1 MAEPATRRMTVA
13 AFLRWAEGRPGRF
26 ELLEGRV
33 VAMAPERAAHARVK
47 LRTARLLAEAV
58 EGRGLPCE
66 VYPDGMTVRV
76 DETTAFEP
84 DALVRCGP
92 PLPDDALLVPDPLV
106 VVEVLSPT
114 TALVDTTRKLEGYF
128 RIASV
133 RHYLV
138 VDPERRTVIHH
149 ARADGEIR
157 TRILREGE
165 LVLDPPGIVLAVA
178 DLFGAPPPHREA
190 GP

>member
-13 AFLRWAEGRPGRF
+13 EFLRWAEGRPGRF

-47 LRTARLLAEAV
+47 GRVFRRLAEAV
-58 EGRGLPCE
+58 EDRGLPCE

-76 DETTAFEP
+76 DEATAFEP

-106 VVEVLSPT
+106 VVEVLSP
-114 TALVDTTRKLEGYF
+114 ASERVDTGRKLEGYF
-128 RIASV
+128 RIDSV

-138 VDPERRTVIHH
+138 VDPERRAVIHH
-149 ARADGEIR
+149 ARAEDEIR

-165 LVLDPPGIVLAVA
+165 LTLDPPGITVDVA
-178 DLFGAPPPHREA
+178 GLFPSVGAA
-190 GP
+190 

>member
-1 MAEPATRRMTVA
+1 MAEPATSTMTVA
-13 AFLRWAEGRPGRF
+13 EFLRWAEGRPGRH

-33 VAMAPERAAHARVK
+33 VAMAPERAVHARVK
-47 LRTARLLAEAV
+47 GEVFALLREAV
-58 EGRGLPCE
+58 RRRGLPCE

-92 PLPDDALLVPDPLV
+92 PLPDDALLVPDPLL

-114 TALVDTTRKLEGYF
+114 SGRVDTTHKLEGYF
-128 RIASV
+128 RLASV

-138 VDPERRTVIHH
+138 VDPERRVVIHH
-149 ARADGEIR
+149 ARAEGEIR

-165 LVLDPPGIVLAVA
+165 LRLDPPGIVLEVA
-178 DLFGAPPPHREA
+178 DLFPPVRPA
-190 GP
+190 

>member
-13 AFLRWAEGRPGRF
+13 EFLCWAEGRPGRF

-47 LRTARLLAEAV
+47 GEVFSLLREAV
-58 EGRGLPCE
+58 RWRALPCE

-114 TALVDTTRKLEGYF
+114 TALVDTTRKLEDYF
-128 RIASV
+128 RITTV

-157 TRILREGE
+157 TRILREDE

-178 DLFGAPPPHREA
+178 DLFGGR
-190 GP
+190 